1 MIDLEKLAKQY
12 CDFVKPCYSILIND
26 TEIGKEFL
34 NQELTVEITT
44 GFEAGFLQFKIYNAF
59 EKDKQKEALYSYKQV
74 TSLLKLGNVV
84 EAKIGYLEKADI
96 CVFKGYIDSIYLDY
110 EKDEE
115 IVYTVECLDAKG
127 IMMNSIHSET
137 KKSIK
142 KYSLAAED
150 ILKKYTSLLKLKST
164 SFYKQDNDVNVPIE
178 QHNESDYQF
187 VVRMAKNIGC
197 EFYIV
202 AGEVV
207 FQPLEKKQKQ
217 TAIQYH
223 INAYLENFT
232 IHSSLKGFVNHVMVR
247 NNNEQTPDKPFSAKV
262 SSYTKTAESGKIVAS
277 SLSPLLT
284 QRVSKIVTDATVSSQ
299 EDAKQ
304 KAEAYLYQIVKNT
317 VTGSITTVGI
327 PQLKA
332 GTFCSLKGFG
342 KPFDKTYYISKVI
355 HTIKNGNYKTVCEI
369 EVNEY

>member
-1 MIDLEKLAKQY
+1 MIDLEKLAEEY
-12 CDFVKPCYSILIND
+12 CDFVKPCYTILIND
-26 TEIGKEFL
+26 TEIEKEFL

-59 EKDKQKEALYSYKQV
+59 KKEEQKEELYSHKQI
-74 TSLLKLGNVV
+74 TSLLKLGNIV
-84 EAKIGYLEKADI
+84 EAKIGYLEKADV

-110 EKDEE
+110 ERDEE
-115 IVYTVECLDAKG
+115 IVYTIECLDAKG

-150 ILKKYTSLLKLKST
+150 VLKKYTSLLKLKSAY
-164 SFYKQDNDVNVPIE
+164 FYKEDNDVNVTIE

-187 VVRMAKNIGC
+187 VIRMAKNIGC

-223 INAYLENFT
+223 INSYLENFT
-232 IHSSLKGFVNHVMVR
+232 IHSSLKGFVNHIMVR
-247 NNNEQTPDKPFSAKV
+247 SNNEQIPDKPFSAKI
-262 SSYTKTAESGKIVAS
+262 SSYTKTAESGTITAS
-277 SLSPLLT
+277 SISPLLT
-284 QRVSKIVTDATVSSQ
+284 ERVSKVITDTTISS
-299 EDAKQ
+299 ETEAKQ
-304 KAEAYLYQIVKNT
+304 KAKAYSNQIVKSA

-342 KPFDKTYYISKVI
+342 KPFDKKYYISKVI
-355 HTIKNGNYKTVCEI
+355 HTIKDGNFKTVCEV